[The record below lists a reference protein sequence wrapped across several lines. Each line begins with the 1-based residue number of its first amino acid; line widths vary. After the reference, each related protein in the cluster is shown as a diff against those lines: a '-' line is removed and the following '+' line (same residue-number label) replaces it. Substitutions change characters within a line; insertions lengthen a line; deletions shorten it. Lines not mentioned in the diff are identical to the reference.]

1 VISVTQAS
9 LGTKLQIPSLYGKVD
24 ITIAPGT
31 QPNEVIKINDQGF
44 YNAKENKRGDMVI
57 NLIIQ
62 VPRKLTP
69 KQREILLLF
78 AQTET
83 AANFEM

>member
-9 LGTKLQIPSLYGKVD
+9 LGTKLQIPSLYGK
-24 ITIAPGT
+24 IELTIAPGT
-31 QPNEVIKINDQGF
+31 QPNETLKISDQGF
-44 YNAKENKRGDMVI
+44 YKENNKGDMLV
-57 NLIIQ
+57 NLIVQ
-62 VPRKLTP
+62 VPRKLTV

-83 AANFEM
+83 AANFE